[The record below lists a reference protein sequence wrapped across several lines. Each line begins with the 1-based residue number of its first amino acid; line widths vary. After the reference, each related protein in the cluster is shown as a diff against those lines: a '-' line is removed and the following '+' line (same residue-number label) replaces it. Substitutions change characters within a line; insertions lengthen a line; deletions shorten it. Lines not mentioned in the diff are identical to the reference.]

1 MIELE
6 RSKKVLYDP
15 KCSAD
20 ERLEALKS
28 LYYMHMSGVKVM
40 PARTQF
46 VNNHIHTTYSFSP
59 YTPAA
64 ALYEAWC
71 AGLSTAGIMDHDS
84 VGGASEFLAASEILD
99 MPVTVGCEMRV
110 SVEGTKFVGKRLNN
124 PDQTSVAYVALHGIP
139 HQCLEDLDTVLKKK
153 REQRNARN
161 ILMCD
166 RMNAITKPYGITVSF
181 YNDVVPLSMFDRG
194 GSVTERHILF
204 ALVKKIT
211 EGREREEALSLYEK
225 IAQSALGDKKRA
237 SLLAAPNRFFEYDLL
252 GVMKSSLIEKIYVDA
267 DEELLNIKDF
277 LRLAS
282 MIGAISAYAYLG
294 DVRESPTGDKKA
306 QKFEDDYLNMLFDE
320 LDSLGFNA
328 VTYMPSRNTPEQ
340 LSRVMRL
347 CREHGLFQISGED
360 INQPR
365 QSFICEELAKPEFRH
380 LKKATFAL
388 IGHEM
393 CATKDI
399 ENAMFSEK
407 NRRHP
412 LSVRIDYY
420 SSLVDGKRR

>member
-6 RSKKVLYDP
+6 RSKKTLYDP
-15 KCSAD
+15 KCTAE
-20 ERLEALKS
+20 ERLDALKN

-40 PARTQF
+40 PQRTQF

-59 YTPAA
+59 YTPSA

-84 VGGASEFLAASEILD
+84 VGGAREFLAASEILD
-99 MPVTVGCEMRV
+99 MPVTVGCELRV

-124 PDQTSVAYVALHGIP
+124 PDQTSVAYVAMHGIP
-139 HQCLEDLDTVLKKK
+139 HQCLDDLETVLKKK

-166 RMNAITKPYGITVSF
+166 KLNELIKPFGIFVSF
-181 YNDVVPLSMFDRG
+181 YNDVVPLSMLDRG

-211 EGREREEALSLYEK
+211 EGREREETLDLYER
-225 IAQSALGDKKRA
+225 ISECGLSDKKRA
-237 SLLAAPNRFFEYDLL
+237 ALLAAPNRFFEYDLL
-252 GVMKSSLIEKIYVDA
+252 GVMKSSLIGKIYVDA
-267 DEELLNIKDF
+267 DDELLNIKDF
-277 LRLAS
+277 LNLTS

-294 DVRESPTGDKKA
+294 DVKESPTGDKKA

-320 LDSLGFNA
+320 LEHLGFNA

-340 LSRVMRL
+340 LHRVMSL

-380 LKKATFAL
+380 LKKATYAL
-388 IGHEM
+388 IGHERS
-393 CATKDI
+393 ATQDI

>member
-340 LSRVMRL
+340 LNRVMRL